1 MLVFADPESEMT
13 ETTSLLHELE
23 QADMLLIDGLHAW
36 QFELDEQGQ
45 LSVECMDGRTRRLW
59 RFSAA
64 AVAAAR
70 PGAAITR
77 QTSDSASRSSPGLD
91 HQSDVSRQRVST
103 SSTRHSRRRH
113 RNSTGPLAPS
123 PSLDRTAI
131 GSS

>member
-1 MLVFADPESEMT
+1 MT
-13 ETTSLLHELE
+13 ETTSLLLELE

-70 PGAAITR
+70 PGAAPDAWHIEDVEGAHELICLGAISADNDDDE
-77 QTSDSASRSSPGLD
+77 SDEAEP
-91 HQSDVSRQRVST
+91 V
-103 SSTRHSRRRH
+103 
-113 RNSTGPLAPS
+113 
-123 PSLDRTAI
+123 
-131 GSS
+131 

>member
-64 AVAAAR
+64 TVAAAR
-70 PGAAITR
+70 PGAAPDAWHIE
-77 QTSDSASRSSPGLD
+77 DAEGAHELICLGAISADNDDDDEPD
-91 HQSDVSRQRVST
+91 EAEPV
-103 SSTRHSRRRH
+103 
-113 RNSTGPLAPS
+113 
-123 PSLDRTAI
+123 
-131 GSS
+131 